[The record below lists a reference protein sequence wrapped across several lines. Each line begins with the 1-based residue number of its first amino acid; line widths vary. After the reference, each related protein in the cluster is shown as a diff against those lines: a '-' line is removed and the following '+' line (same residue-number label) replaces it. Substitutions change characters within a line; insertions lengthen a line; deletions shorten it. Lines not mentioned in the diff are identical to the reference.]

1 MQATLMIYDGTAAPD
16 ADVPRTGGVP
26 LAPEGFTW
34 PVCGDYCGGPMQFF
48 AHLPVEYGVLS
59 VFVCQNDP
67 GACELWDA
75 TSGANRVLLFPPAGL
90 VPVAVPERGVTL
102 LPAVSAITTR
112 VVTLEPEED
121 DGDDLPPDAYDLARS
136 GWKREPGEWF
146 GKQREVL
153 GSLGGSP
160 SYLDDDRLP
169 GCPSCSGTTEFA
181 AHLEEGIDRQT
192 AMNLGGQL
200 GYVFVCR
207 PCSEGAFLTG

>member
-1 MQATLMIYDGTAAPD
+1 MQTTLMIYDGTAAPD
-16 ADVPRTGGVP
+16 ADVLRTGGVP

-34 PVCGDYCGGPMQFF
+34 PVCGGCGGPLQFF
-48 AHLPVEYGVLS
+48 AHLPVEYGVVL

-67 GACELWDA
+67 GACEMWDA

-90 VPVAVPERGVTL
+90 VPVAVPAEGVTL
-102 LPAVSAITTR
+102 LPAVSAITLR
-112 VVTLEPEED
+112 LVTVDPDEG
-121 DGDDLPPDAYDLARS
+121 DGDEGVPPDAYDLARS
-136 GWKREPGEWF
+136 GWAREPGERF

-160 SYLDDDRLP
+160 SYLEDDRLP
-169 GCPSCSGTTEFA
+169 ECPSCSGATEFA
-181 AHLEEGIDRQT
+181 AHLEEGLDQQS

-207 PCSEGAFLTG
+207 PCAKGAFLTD

>member
-1 MQATLMIYDGTAAPD
+1 M
-16 ADVPRTGGVP
+16 
-26 LAPEGFTW
+26 
-34 PVCGDYCGGPMQFF
+34 
-48 AHLPVEYGVLS
+48 
-59 VFVCQNDP
+59 
-67 GACELWDA
+67 
-75 TSGANRVLLFPPAGL
+75 
-90 VPVAVPERGVTL
+90 TL

-112 VVTLEPEED
+112 VVRVEPEED

-136 GWKREPGEWF
+136 GWKREPGEQF

-160 SYLDDDRLP
+160 SYLDEDRLP

-192 AMNLGGQL
+192 AMKLGGRL

-207 PCSEGAFLTG
+207 SCSEGAFLTG